1 MKARTMVYLEPE
13 QLEALR
19 TEAKDRRRI
28 SLAELVGRARQSY
41 LEGNRVSNP
50 IATETYLK
58 IVGVGSCGG
67 SEVSEQHDRYLGE
80 ALDREHTG

>member
-19 TEAKDRRRI
+19 TEAKDRRI
-28 SLAELVGRARQSY
+28 SLAELVRRALQSY
-41 LEGNRVSNP
+41 LEGNRVSDS

-58 IVGVGSCGG
+58 IVGLGSCGG
-67 SEVSEQHDRYLGE
+67 SDVSEQHDRYLAE
-80 ALDREHTG
+80 ALEREHSG

>member
-19 TEAKDRRRI
+19 TEAKDRRI
-28 SLAELVGRARQSY
+28 SLAELVRRALRSY
-41 LEGNRVSNP
+41 LEGSEVSSS

-67 SEVSEQHDRYLGE
+67 SDVSEQHDRYLGE

>member
-13 QLEALR
+13 RLEALR
-19 TEAKDRRRI
+19 TEAKDRRI
-28 SLAELVGRARQSY
+28 SLAEFVRRARQTY
-41 LEGNRVSNP
+41 LEGNRVSNS

-58 IVGVGSCGG
+58 IVGLGSCGG
-67 SEVSEQHDRYLGE
+67 SDVSEQHDLYLGE

>member
-19 TEAKDRRRI
+19 MEARGARI
-28 SLAELVGRARQSY
+28 SLAELVRRALQSY
-41 LEGNRVSNP
+41 LDGNRVSS
-50 IATETYLK
+50 ATAPETYLK
-58 IVGVGSCGG
+58 IVGLGSCG
-67 SEVSEQHDRYLGE
+67 SPDVAEQHDRYLGE